1 MTLDNWL
8 TIAAIIIAPTIA
20 EFVKLR
26 MSQPTPSP
34 EANQPKNRIQRI
46 GGWLRHFLASPW
58 ILPPFGILC
67 DIGVLVWFLRSS
79 APVTRGVVVVIASAI
94 VGIVWNALNMNVL
107 FAIKNERILTN
118 TVSKQL
124 DILIK
129 QDKTIGLIIERID
142 IIERRADPLDAT
154 LKPNAKVPGQ
164 TAPDKS
170 TVALGRLLAA
180 VKNMLGP

>member
-79 APVTRGVVVVIASAI
+79 APITRGVVVVIASAI
-94 VGIVWNALNMNVL
+94 AGIVWNALNMNV
-107 FAIKNERILTN
+107 
-118 TVSKQL
+118 SKQL

-129 QDKTIGLIIERID
+129 QIKTIGLIIERID